1 MTTTLSTFNQ
11 LAQQAESLGL
21 NPKVQP
27 GDVFWVDNRILKRYT
42 LSFRHMPDE
51 NNHAVVVL
59 SVGSRNANI
68 RVMTSKVQRYRRDG
82 LLIMPMPEVALRRP
96 GIILTRKPL
105 RRRVPLTS
113 LAQTKYLG
121 NIGPGVLQRIRR
133 HEQGLTLT
141 DERPDEHPDVTGGKP
156 AITPQRTASRRE
168 EQLVDRLLNSLRF
181 KAA

>member
-1 MTTTLSTFNQ
+1 MTTTLNTFKD

-21 NPKVQP
+21 HPRVQP
-27 GDVFWVDNRILKRYT
+27 GDVFWVENRILKRYT
-42 LSFRHMPDE
+42 LSFRHMTEE
-51 NNHAVVVL
+51 NYHAVVVL
-59 SVGSRNANI
+59 SMGSRNANI

-96 GIILTRKPL
+96 GIILTRKGL

-121 NIGPGVLQRIRR
+121 NMGPGVLQRIRR

-141 DERPDEHPDVTGGKP
+141 DERPEDPDVTGGKS
-156 AITPQRTASRRE
+156 ATTPQRTAGRRE
-168 EQLVDRLLNSLRF
+168 EQLLNRLLNSLRF

>member
-11 LAQQAESLGL
+11 LAQQAKSLGL

-59 SVGSRNANI
+59 SVGSQNANT

-121 NIGPGVLQRIRR
+121 NVGPGVLQRIRR

-141 DERPDEHPDVTGGKP
+141 DEGPDHPTVTDGDSANTQP
-156 AITPQRTASRRE
+156 RSADRRE
-168 EQLVDRLLNSLRF
+168 EQLVDRLLNSLQF